1 MLLSKSSIFQN
12 LPWIESFWKQDEK
25 TCHLYSPDSK
35 QQQHWSNLVCAE
47 TPHCAY
53 RCRRL
58 GIYVIGR
65 IHIWEKYDNAVFSH
79 FKTLQHFLFN
89 QGWNDVGFHGS
100 NQIPTPNID
109 SLAWDGLVL
118 HTYHLLIII
127 IIIII
132 LNAIRSGLEQLLC
145 QPNLHSEQERL
156 ANWQTSHSYRWLR
169 LWFFVV
175 CRCLCLCL
183 TDIPFIQVSPLLLL
197 LSVTFC
203 LCWDGWVFVF
213 VGQTTRFLA

>member
-1 MLLSKSSIFQN
+1 M
-12 LPWIESFWKQDEK
+12 
-25 TCHLYSPDSK
+25 YSPDSK

-58 GIYVIGR
+58 GIYAIGR
-65 IHIWEKYDNAVFSH
+65 ICTFS
-79 FKTLQHFLFN
+79 KNTTMLSFLILKHCNTFFFN

-132 LNAIRSGLEQLLC
+132 LNAIRSRPEQLLC
-145 QPNLHSEQERL
+145 QPNLHPEQECL
-156 ANWQTSHSYRWLR
+156 ANWQTSHSYR
-169 LWFFVV
+169 
-175 CRCLCLCL
+175 
-183 TDIPFIQVSPLLLL
+183 
-197 LSVTFC
+197 
-203 LCWDGWVFVF
+203 
-213 VGQTTRFLA
+213 